1 MEALDIKTAIQ
12 IAKILAAA
20 PEERLPMILGVF
32 EKAEV
37 DIEGLTEL
45 EEWKAMNKAT
55 AIIDIYEFR
64 NSLIQSHIETDG
76 EFRIKNQDFNEFC
89 KERKISPRLARKSLY
104 DHGMIRTCMDKGK
117 ICYTVPMTDPDT
129 KQITRYVV
137 FKTFNTEN

>member
-1 MEALDIKTAIQ
+1 MEKLDVKTAIQ

-20 PEERLPMILGVF
+20 PEERLPMIIGVF

-37 DIEGLTEL
+37 NIEGLEEL

-64 NSLIQSHIETDG
+64 NSLIQERALIDG
-76 EFRIKNQDFNEFC
+76 EYRIKNQDFNEFC

-117 ICYTVPMTDPDT
+117 ICYTVPMTDPET
-129 KQITRYVV
+129 KQITRWVII
-137 FKTFNTEN
+137 KTKTE